1 MKIIHLIKKDL
12 LLAGMYFVFAIMILL
27 AVPIFLSNQSVH
39 MSSVYILFISVSF
52 ACYFLFNN
60 IFFMEDKYKVN
71 LYLLAVPYKKSMIV
85 AVKYIL
91 GLLITILEMLIYFLL
106 SKITLQNIVLV
117 REDLTLSSLSITFLA
132 MSVVLSIFFLLYFR
146 FSYTKIKAALLVVMI
161 MLPTWGL
168 VALFSIIGK
177 NLIAE
182 AIVMDTG
189 ISVLL
194 IVLGLAVMIVSA
206 GLSVKF
212 LKQREF

>member
-1 MKIIHLIKKDL
+1 M
-12 LLAGMYFVFAIMILL
+12 
-27 AVPIFLSNQSVH
+27 
-39 MSSVYILFISVSF
+39 LFRS
-52 ACYFLFNN
+52 
-60 IFFMEDKYKVN
+60 
-71 LYLLAVPYKKSMIV
+71 